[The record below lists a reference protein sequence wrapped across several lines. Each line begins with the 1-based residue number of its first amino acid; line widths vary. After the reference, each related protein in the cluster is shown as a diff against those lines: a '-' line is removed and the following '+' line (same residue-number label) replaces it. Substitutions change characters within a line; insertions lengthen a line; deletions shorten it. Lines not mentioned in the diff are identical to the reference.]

1 MALLFGFTAMQ
12 AQESINSTGGDSSNP
27 TGSASYSIGQV
38 VYTSNTAAT
47 GSVTQGVQQ
56 SFEISVV
63 TSTEDAKN
71 INLIVSAYPNPTTD
85 FLTLKVEN
93 FSFDALS
100 YQLYDSKGSLLE
112 NNKLKETETS
122 IIMSKFMPNTYFLKG
137 TQENKKIK
145 TFKIIKK

>member
-1 MALLFGFTAMQ
+1 MEFSVLTVIILSEDRSFKC
-12 AQESINSTGGDSSNP
+12 IN
-27 TGSASYSIGQV
+27 IIIV
-38 VYTSNTAAT
+38 
-47 GSVTQGVQQ
+47 
-56 SFEISVV
+56 
-63 TSTEDAKN
+63 KN

-122 IIMSKFMPNTYFLKG
+122 IIMSKFVPNTYFLKV
-137 TQENKKIK
+137 TQEKKEIK

>member
-1 MALLFGFTAMQ
+1 M
-12 AQESINSTGGDSSNP
+12 
-27 TGSASYSIGQV
+27 
-38 VYTSNTAAT
+38 YTSNTAAT